1 MADSHVVTQLLIAH
15 RSGDEGAS
23 DRLFS
28 MVYDELRG
36 IAHRQLS
43 FRRPGDTIN
52 TTGLVHEAYLKLFDR
67 NDADWNDRVH
77 FFAVT
82 ARAMRQI
89 LVDQSRAQKAQKRGG
104 TNHRTELS
112 SGVLVA
118 DESAVDLLD
127 LEDALEK
134 LNQLNPRLAKIV
146 EMRYFGGMEIQEIA
160 AVLDVSS
167 RTVDR
172 DWHKARS
179 FLYLA
184 ISGRSEAPGG
194 R

>member
-15 RSGDEGAS
+15 RAGDSGAS
-23 DRLFS
+23 DRLFT
-28 MVYDELRG
+28 MVYDELRLM
-36 IAHRQLS
+36 AKRQLA
-43 FRRPGDTIN
+43 FRKPGDTIN

-67 NDADWNDRVH
+67 TDADWNDRVH

-89 LVDQSRAQKAQKRGG
+89 LVDYSRASHAQKRGG
-104 TNHRTELS
+104 TNQRTELS
-112 SGVLVA
+112 SGLLVE
-118 DESAVDLLD
+118 DERSIDLLD

-134 LNQLNPRLAKIV
+134 LTALNPRLARIV

-160 AVLDVSS
+160 TVLDVSS

-179 FLYLA
+179 FLYLTMT
-184 ISGRSEAPGG
+184 GRAEGD
-194 R
+194 